1 MQTQDSMKLEQP
13 IEHRCRGSR
22 IQASVLKQN
31 ADLQSGLL
39 HLSTGRDVDCNQ
51 PTSFCLCCIMALH
64 LATGRDADCNVSAIE
79 QWAPYE
85 HCISPCDEMRIAMMM
100 SSLSHSCPN
109 SASHHGARCGLQ
121 LRRDSRYPGKLDGS
135 CISSHS
141 EMRI

>member
-64 LATGRDADCNVSAIE
+64 LSTGRDVDCNDIMAVE
-79 QWAPYE
+79 LVVL
-85 HCISPCDEMRIAMMM
+85 DGIA
-100 SSLSHSCPN
+100 SL
-109 SASHHGARCGLQ
+109 HGTRCGLQ
-121 LRRDSRYPGKLDGS
+121 
-135 CISSHS
+135 
-141 EMRI
+141 